1 MTKTIYISVQKQEL
15 QLNTLHGPVKIFRI
29 STAKLGTG
37 QQKNSNQTPL
47 GEHIIRAKIGT
58 NVDKYTVFHGRR
70 PLEYLWSTEVEKKQ
84 PETDWIL
91 TRILW
96 LSGMEVGFNR
106 LGKVDTMQ
114 RYIYIHGTNEENL
127 LGTPS
132 SHGCIR
138 MSNDDVIHLYNEV
151 EVVTKVFINE
161 K

>member
-1 MTKTIYISVQKQEL
+1 
-15 QLNTLHGPVKIFRI
+15 
-29 STAKLGTG
+29 
-37 QQKNSNQTPL
+37 
-47 GEHIIRAKIGT
+47 
-58 NVDKYTVFHGRR
+58 VFHGRR

-151 EVVTKVFINE
+151 EVGTKVFINE